1 MPKDIVSLP
10 AEDLLK
16 FASQLEHLLHII
28 YQTVPS
34 GILPENDQSWYQSEQ
49 WQQWEQAADKDI
61 AEGKVKSFSS
71 MDALI
76 ANLDV

>member
-1 MPKDIVSLP
+1 MPKDVVTLP

-16 FASQLEHLLHII
+16 FASHLERLLHVI
-28 YQTVPS
+28 YQTVPYDM
-34 GILPENDQSWYQSEQ
+34 IPENNQSWYQSEQ

-61 AEGKVKSFSS
+61 IEGKVKSFSS

-76 ANLDV
+76 ADLDV